1 MCHVPGAGGWWQEAR
16 MGDALWTSRGG
27 LLRICWVVIVQNAH
41 AAGPQYVIY
50 KKQVCVPACMNVL
63 LFATFWLTNYWVR
76 VSLVGMVMIRARM
89 GKFSPRGLYSSQ
101 VLCPTKC
108 YKNASTKGCGT
119 PGGSSTSVDKKNSWL
134 KSGIANCASNT
145 ADYTCKKNDKCHF

>member
-1 MCHVPGAGGWWQEAR
+1 MFNRKCKNKMVEIAKWCSPTEIYEKR
-16 MGDALWTSRGG
+16 MS
-27 LLRICWVVIVQNAH
+27 H
-41 AAGPQYVIY
+41 AEIMIHIQYVIY

-145 ADYTCKKNDKCHF
+145 ADYTCKKNDKCYF